1 MIHKCRGRGK
11 VREEEETLYILVI
24 GNCICNCYVAYMG
37 VCMCVSIYI
46 YIYIHTHTHA
56 HRIQCGNIIPS
67 LNRGLLG
74 YHIGLWK
81 IRDFPYSFFFSQKF
95 LCENEITSRYML
107 QLRVM
112 DDS

>member
-11 VREEEETLYILVI
+11 VREDEETLYILVI

-37 VCMCVSIYI
+37 V
-46 YIYIHTHTHA
+46 YIYIHTHTHTHT

-81 IRDFPYSFFFSQKF
+81 IRDFPYSLFFFPKIF
-95 LCENEITSRYML
+95 MRE
-107 QLRVM
+107 
-112 DDS
+112 